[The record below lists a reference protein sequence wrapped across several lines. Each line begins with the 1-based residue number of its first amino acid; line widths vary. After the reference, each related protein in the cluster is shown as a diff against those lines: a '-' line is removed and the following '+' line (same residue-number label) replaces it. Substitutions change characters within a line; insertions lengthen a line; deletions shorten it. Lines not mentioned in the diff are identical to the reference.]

1 MSSNN
6 SETFLNEIRI
16 DPNKQRLYTLKR
28 RLDDCEIEVEAISKE
43 DVEELIKLYDS
54 EVKSIRDE
62 TNKIKNKIKQ
72 ELEQLRGN
80 IAKLEI

>member
-80 IAKLEI
+80 IAILEI